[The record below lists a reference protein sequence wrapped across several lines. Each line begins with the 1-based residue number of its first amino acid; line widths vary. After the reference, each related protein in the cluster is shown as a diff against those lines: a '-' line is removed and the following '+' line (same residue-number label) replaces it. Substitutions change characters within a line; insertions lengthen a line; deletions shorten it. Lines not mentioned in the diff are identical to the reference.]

1 MDEIV
6 RAIAGEGYIK
16 IAAISSRDLTQR
28 ASEIH
33 RLSPV
38 AAAALGRTMA
48 ATSIIGNSLKEK
60 DASVTV
66 RINGGGPIG
75 SVIAVSDPFGNV
87 RGYVQNAS
95 VELPLKENGKLDVG
109 GAVGTNGML
118 TVIKDIGL
126 KEPHVGST
134 ALVSG
139 EIAEDFTAFFAESEQ
154 SPAACALGV
163 LIDVDHT
170 IIAAG
175 GYIIQLLPGAPD
187 ELIDR
192 LEKSIVETGSVTS
205 FLDQHTAEELILK
218 VLDGFDPQILEHA
231 PVSYRCYCSR
241 ERVIEAVSSIDRV
254 ELEDMKRKGKPVE
267 VSCQFC
273 DKVYTISPEE
283 IVSGIGRE
291 EDYTEN

>member
-6 RAIAGEGYIK
+6 RAVAGNGYIK
-16 IAAISSRDLTQR
+16 IAAISSRELTQR

-38 AAAALGRTMA
+38 ACAALGRTMA
-48 ATSIIGNSLKEK
+48 AASIIGNTLKENE
-60 DASVTV
+60 ASVTV

-75 SVIAVSDPFGNV
+75 SIIVVSDPYGNV
-87 RGYVQNAS
+87 RGYVQNPA

-109 GAVGTNGML
+109 RAVGKDGML

-163 LIDVDHT
+163 LVDVDHS
-170 IIAAG
+170 ISAAG
-175 GYIIQLLPGAPD
+175 GYIIQLLPGAPV
-187 ELIDR
+187 EIIDR
-192 LEKSIVETGSVTS
+192 LEKSIVKTGPVTAV
-205 FLDQHTAEELILK
+205 LREQTPEDMINL
-218 VLDGFDPQILEHA
+218 VLDGFEPIILEHC
-231 PVSYRCYCSR
+231 PVTYRCYCSR
-241 ERVIEAVSSIDRV
+241 ERVLEAVSSIDR
-254 ELEDMKRKGKPVE
+254 EDIEQIKAEGKSIE

-273 DKVYTISPEE
+273 DKVYTISPDEL
-283 IVSGIGRE
+283 IPKNG
-291 EDYTEN
+291 

>member
-6 RAIAGEGYIK
+6 RAIAGDGFIK
-16 IAAISSRDLTQR
+16 IAAISSRGLTQR

-48 ATSIIGNSLKEK
+48 ATSIIGNTLKEK

-75 SVIAVSDPFGNV
+75 SVIAVSDPYGNV
-87 RGYVQNAS
+87 RGYVQNS
-95 VELPLKENGKLDVG
+95 KVDLPLKDNGKLDVG

-163 LIDVDHT
+163 LIDVDHS

-175 GYIIQLLPGAPD
+175 GYIIQLLPGAPE
-187 ELIDR
+187 ELIDS
-192 LEKSIVETGSVTS
+192 LEKSIIKTGPVTS
-205 FLDQHTAEELILK
+205 TLKDHSAEELIVK
-218 VLDGFDPQILEHA
+218 VLDGFNPVILEHST
-231 PVSYRCYCSR
+231 VEYRCYCSR
-241 ERVIEAVSSIDRV
+241 EKVIEAISSIDKK
-254 ELEDMKRKGKPVE
+254 ELEELKAEGKPVE

-273 DKVYTISPEE
+273 DRVYSIFPEE
-283 IVSGIGRE
+283 IETDKDRE
-291 EDYTEN
+291 EDA

>member
-6 RAIAGEGYIK
+6 RAVAGEGFIK

-33 RLSPV
+33 KLSPV

-48 ATSIIGNSLKEK
+48 ATSIIGNALKEK

-66 RINGGGPIG
+66 RINGGGPLG
-75 SVIAVSDPFGNV
+75 SVIAVSDPYGNV
-87 RGYVQNAS
+87 RGYVQNPS
-95 VELPLKENGKLDVG
+95 LDLPLKDNGKLDVG
-109 GAVGTNGML
+109 GAVGTDGML

-126 KEPHVGST
+126 KEPHIGST

-163 LIDVDHT
+163 LIDVDHS
-170 IIAAG
+170 IISAG
-175 GYIIQLLPGAPD
+175 GYIIQLLPGAPEEVIE
-187 ELIDR
+187 EL
-192 LEKSIVETGSVTS
+192 ENSIVKTGPVTA
-205 FLDQHTAEELILK
+205 FLKDHSAEELIYEVLK
-218 VLDGFDPQILEHA
+218 GFDPVILERDE
-231 PVSYRCYCSR
+231 VSYRCYCSR
-241 ERVIEAVSSIDRV
+241 ERVIEAISSIDRN
-254 ELEDMKRKGKPVE
+254 ELAAIKAEGKPVE

-273 DKVYTISPEE
+273 DKVYSILPDEILAAAETEE
-283 IVSGIGRE
+283 QP
-291 EDYTEN
+291 DD